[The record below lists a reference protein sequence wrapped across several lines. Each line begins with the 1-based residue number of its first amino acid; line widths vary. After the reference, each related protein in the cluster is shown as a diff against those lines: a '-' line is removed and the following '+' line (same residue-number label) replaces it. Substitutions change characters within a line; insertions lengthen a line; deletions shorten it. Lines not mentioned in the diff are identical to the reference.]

1 MDYTVVKAVHVSCVV
16 ISYLLFFTR
25 GVWMIN
31 DSPLL
36 RQRWVRI
43 LPHVNDTL
51 LLAAA
56 IALALMLKQYPLTD
70 GWLTAKVT
78 GLVAYILIGTVAMK
92 PGRTRRVRIAAWIV
106 AQVVFFYIVGVA
118 LTRNPLPFL

>member
-1 MDYTVVKAVHVSCVV
+1 MDFTVVKAVHVSCVV

-25 GVWMIN
+25 GVWMLT

-70 GWLTAKVT
+70 AWLTAKAT
-78 GLVAYILIGTVAMK
+78 GLVAYIAIGTVAMR
-92 PGRTRRVRIAAWIV
+92 PGRTRRVRIAAWLV

-118 LTRNPLPFL
+118 LTRNPLPFF